1 MSQRQDRNLLF
12 VFLFAG
18 ALLVSAVGVGLYVL
32 SPWFGGGDVVIGDA
46 VAVVDV
52 VGVIYYNRGKVD
64 EILSY
69 RDDDNIK
76 AVVVFIN
83 SPGGGVA
90 ASQALYEAVLRVRE
104 YKPVVVA
111 MASVA
116 ASGGYYVACAADS
129 ILAESGTIT
138 GSIGVIASYLRTEEL
153 YEKVGL
159 DRTVIKSGRYKDVG
173 SPHRKMT
180 EEERAYLQEVLDSAY
195 DQFVRA
201 VSDGRGMP
209 MAEVL
214 GLAEGRIYTGEQAL
228 DAGLIDH
235 IGSYQDAVDMAGRM
249 GGIEGDPD
257 VVKRRRHRSLA
268 ERILGENL
276 SRMLETRHERLK
288 LQYIIP

>member
-1 MSQRQDRNLLF
+1 MSQHKDRNLLF
-12 VFLFAG
+12 VLLFVG
-18 ALLVSAVGVGLYVL
+18 ALLVSAVGITAYLLV
-32 SPWFGGGDVVIGDA
+32 PWFGGGEVVMGDA
-46 VAVVDV
+46 VAVVDI
-52 VGVIYYNRGKVD
+52 VGEIHYSRSKVD

-76 AVVVFIN
+76 ALVVFIN

-104 YKPVVVA
+104 YKPVVAA

-153 YEKVGL
+153 YEKIGL
-159 DRTVIKSGRYKDVG
+159 ERTVIKSGRYKDVG

-180 EEERAYLQEVLDSAY
+180 EEEKAYLQEVLDSAY

-201 VSDGRGMP
+201 VSDGRGMA

-214 GLAEGRIYTGEQAL
+214 GVAEGRIYTGEQAL
-228 DAGLIDH
+228 DAGLIDY
-235 IGSYQDAVDMAGRM
+235 IGSYQDAVDMAARM
-249 GGIEGDPD
+249 GGIDGDPD
-257 VVKRRRHRSLA
+257 VVKRRRRRSLA
-268 ERILGENL
+268 ERFFGVNVPG
-276 SRMLETRHERLK
+276 MLETRHERLK